1 MEAAMQH
8 RDMWDDIA
16 RQLSDA
22 AEGLDRAVRRFP
34 PFSALGRDY
43 PPVNVYETDTEV
55 LVRAAVPGIPRGSLE
70 LVMQMGRLT
79 IAGKEDRSAY
89 EGYKAVTVERG
100 PAEFSREI
108 VLPDSVDPEAEPA
121 AVLQDGV
128 LTVRVPKLAPKQ
140 ARSIDINVT

>member
-1 MEAAMQH
+1 MQH

-43 PPVNVYETDTEV
+43 PPVNIYETDAEII
-55 LVRAAVPGIPRGSLE
+55 VRAAVPGVPREKLD

-79 IAGKEDRSAY
+79 ISGSEDRTAY
-89 EGYKAVTVERG
+89 EGYKVVSTERSA
-100 PAEFSREI
+100 AEFSREI
-108 VLPDSVDPEAEPA
+108 ALPDSADPEAEPS

-128 LTVRVPKLAPKQ
+128 LTVRVAKLAPKQ